1 MDRKRS
7 SLFLTLV
14 ACGALS
20 VGLIGCGSGGGYS
33 KPNPNPMPTP
43 YTPPGSGS
51 GAASSLRT
59 PVNNPTVPGVSNV
72 ASAPQAGR

>member
-20 VGLIGCGSGGGYS
+20 LGLIGCGSGGGYS
-33 KPNPNPMPTP
+33 KPANPMPGP
-43 YTPPGSGS
+43 YTPPAGSS

-59 PVNNPTVPGVSNV
+59 PVNNPSVPGASNV
-72 ASAPQAGR
+72 ASTQQAGR

>member
-7 SLFLTLV
+7 SLFLSLV

-20 VGLIGCGSGGGYS
+20 LGLIGCGSGGGYS
-33 KPNPNPMPTP
+33 KPNPMPTP
-43 YTPPGSGS
+43 YTPPGGGS

-72 ASAPQAGR
+72 ASAPQAAR